1 MKFIG
6 AIIILF
12 FIGCNSEATKEKELP
27 QKENEPLSLFLN
39 KPVEKVALSEYGPM
53 FPFLSQVLIF
63 QKYCFA
69 ALSFDPLK

>member
-1 MKFIG
+1 MNNPKNPKLG
-6 AIIILF
+6 H
-12 FIGCNSEATKEKELP
+12 NKKT
-27 QKENEPLSLFLN
+27 FLN